1 MSVPQTVF
9 PSTWRRPSFFK
20 RRGLRYLTIAVILAY
35 IIAAF
40 FTTPVNWQRIVE
52 RGPDRMLEFLA
63 GFIPPDFVSNFPAIF
78 DGLIESLGMTIVS
91 TAAGVLLSIPIGFA
105 AAGNLVNKPVYFLCR
120 GIIMVSRTFQ
130 EVILAIVLVAM
141 FGLGPFAG
149 ILALTFATIGF
160 FSKLLAEEIE
170 TIPEEKLDALRATG
184 ANWFRIWAWAVWPR
198 VQPRILGLTLYRM
211 DINFR
216 ESAVIGIVGAGGI
229 GVVLNTSLDRFEY
242 DTTAAVLVIIIAIV
256 FAMELFSSWL
266 RRKLL

>member
-1 MSVPQTVF
+1 MSNATHDPR
-9 PSTWRRPSFFK
+9 TWRRPPFFK
-20 RRGLRYLTIAVILAY
+20 RPVSRYITIAIIVGYLA
-35 IIAAF
+35 AAAM
-40 FTTPVNWQRIVE
+40 TTPIHFQRIIE
-52 RGPDRMLEFLA
+52 RGPDRLFNFLA
-63 GFIPPDFVSNFPAIF
+63 GFVPPDFVSNFSAIL

-91 TAAGVLLSIPIGFA
+91 TAIGVLISIPIGFA
-105 AAGNLVNKPVYFLCR
+105 AAGNLVSKPLYLLSR
-120 GIIMVSRTFQ
+120 TIIMLSRTFQ

-170 TIPEEKLDALRATG
+170 AIPPDKLDAVRATG
-184 ANWFRIWAWAVWPR
+184 ASWFRVWIWAVWPR
-198 VQPRILGLTLYRM
+198 VQPRVLGLTLYRM

-242 DTTAAVLVIIIAIV
+242 DTTAAVLIIIIAIV
-256 FAMELFSSWL
+256 FGMELFSSWL